1 MYLTESKTVLCSAF
15 SAVSYLTSRLST
27 ILIWSISWIH
37 VGLLMPRLHSI
48 QSNGGQFSSRIG
60 SCSRQQGDFLAK
72 RFSKKNIY
80 TSMDFRRDR
89 KCTLKFREMLE
100 TPKYA
105 QGRDAEERRQIE
117 AQKSKRRYTLGC
129 VLLRCTITSLASNMY
144 RTLLVTTSLSKL
156 YRKRQSE
163 TTGDTET
170 RRKREAKTQADK
182 HQAESTQEA
191 EARRKGAAK
200 VQAAKCKAESTQAA
214 EAKTQAT
221 KRRSETPQGAEKR
234 RQQHT
239 QAKKRYIAYLC
250 FYMTP
255 PLSKQET

>member
-1 MYLTESKTVLCSAF
+1 
-15 SAVSYLTSRLST
+15 
-27 ILIWSISWIH
+27 
-37 VGLLMPRLHSI
+37 
-48 QSNGGQFSSRIG
+48 
-60 SCSRQQGDFLAK
+60 
-72 RFSKKNIY
+72 
-80 TSMDFRRDR
+80 MDFRRDR

-105 QGRDAEERRQIE
+105 QGRDAEERRQRE
-117 AQKSKRRYTLGC
+117 YAQKVKKKVHIRMYVIT
-129 VLLRCTITSLASNMY
+129 VTSLVSNMY
-144 RTLLVTTSLSKL
+144 RMLLVTTFLFKP
-156 YRKRQSE
+156 YRKHQSE

-170 RRKREAKTQADK
+170 RRKREAKAQADK
-182 HQAESTQEA
+182 HQAESIQEA

-200 VQAAKCKAESTQAA
+200 VQAAKCKAESTQEA

-250 FYMTP
+250 LYVTP